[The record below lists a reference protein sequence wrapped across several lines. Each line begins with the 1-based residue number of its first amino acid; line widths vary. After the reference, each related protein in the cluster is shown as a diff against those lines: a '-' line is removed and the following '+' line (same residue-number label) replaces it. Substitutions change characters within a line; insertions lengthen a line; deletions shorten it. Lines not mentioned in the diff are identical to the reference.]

1 MSNSVSTSLSR
12 RGFVAGAAVA
22 GVAAGVAATM
32 GAPEKAQA
40 KVIAESSDVWN
51 LEEVGDPSET
61 MDCDL
66 VIIGAGGTGM
76 ACACQA
82 KQLGL
87 NPIVLEKESQ
97 TGGSFIGTEGLFAL
111 GTKYT
116 QESGC
121 DMTVGQA
128 ISNTM
133 VYHHFIPNHKL
144 YQRFFGQTADTVQW
158 LENLGVG
165 FQGAIAIGDGPACWH
180 VYQRDLKKGP
190 GSTFQDSMRAAA
202 ENLGVQI
209 ELETPAKKILMKDG
223 KVAGVIAQRSDGSYL
238 QVNAPNVAVATGGY
252 PQNKDFLYAVS
263 ETRNELILPQGVPG
277 AEADGIKMARDAGA
291 YMAEGLGTVMWCG
304 PCLKGAVWT
313 HMDYC
318 VSVQPTLWINGD
330 CERWINE
337 DRWISDFAGVGLAQR
352 NQDKTFTIFTENDMT
367 AWENDGPYGMV
378 FSFAQPGTP
387 MDGVRDQIQALI
399 DEGDVF
405 RCDTGLEMADAEG
418 LDAEALQEC
427 IDTYNG
433 YCDAGEDPDFGK
445 AAEHLRKIEPPYYIG
460 QIGDGYY
467 TTCGGIMINDNCEVE
482 NADHKVI
489 PGLYAGGSDAGC
501 LYGDSYDVSL
511 APGSQASWANNSG
524 RIIAMQVAK
533 SLGLETPTISQ
544 PDYGTGSAASSKAD
558 AKAASAKKE

>member
-1 MSNSVSTSLSR
+1 MSLSESSISR
-12 RGFVAGAAVA
+12 RSFIAGAAAAGAAAAAAGAVA
-22 GVAAGVAATM
+22 GTS
-32 GAPEKAQA
+32 EKAEA
-40 KVIAESSDVWN
+40 KIIAESSSVWD
-51 LEEVGDPSET
+51 LEEVGDPTET

-82 KQLGL
+82 VQLGL
-87 NPIVLEKESQ
+87 NPIVLEKEAQ

-116 QESGC
+116 EESGC
-121 DMTVGQA
+121 DMTVNEA
-128 ISNTM
+128 ITNTM

-144 YQRFFGQTADTVQW
+144 YQRFFGQTAETVQW
-158 LENLGVG
+158 LEDLGVR
-165 FQGAIAIGDGPACWH
+165 FQGAISIGDGPACWH
-180 VYQRDLKKGP
+180 VYERDLSKGP

-209 ELETPAKKILMKDG
+209 ELETPAKKILVENG
-223 KVAGVIAQRSDGSYL
+223 AVTGVIAQRADGTYV
-238 QVNAPNVAVATGGY
+238 QVNAPAVAVATGGY
-252 PQNKDFLYAVS
+252 PQNQDFLYAVS

-277 AEADGIKMARDAGA
+277 AEGDGIKMARDAGA

-304 PCLKGAVWT
+304 PVLKGAVWT

-352 NQDKTFTIFTENDMT
+352 NQDKTFNIWTEADLKY
-367 AWENDGPYGMV
+367 WEETGPYGMV
-378 FSFAQPGTP
+378 FSFCQPGTP
-387 MDGVRDQIQALI
+387 MDGVRDQIQTLI
-399 DEGDVF
+399 DDGNVF
-405 RCDTGLEMADAEG
+405 CCDTIAELAESEG
-418 LDAEALQEC
+418 LDPDALQTC
-427 IDTYNG
+427 IDTYNS

-445 AAEHLRKIEPPYYIG
+445 AAEHLRKIEEGPYYIG

-467 TTCGGIMINDNCEVE
+467 TTCGGIMINANCEVE
-482 NADHKVI
+482 NEDHEVI
-489 PGLYAGGSDAGC
+489 TGLYAGGSDAGC

-524 RIIAMQVAK
+524 RIIAMQVAEQ
-533 SLGLETPTISQ
+533 LGLDSST
-544 PDYGTGSAASSKAD
+544 AASS
-558 AKAASAKKE
+558 SANE